1 MGSETH
7 SISFHRYTVGHY
19 QPVAVAAVL
28 AAVSE
33 AYVVAVETVTFPVA
47 AAVELA
53 VAAVTVDVCVFV
65 IAALAEQKFLS
76 LLNGN
81 KQLYCTTMSTR

>member
-33 AYVVAVETVTFPVA
+33 AVTFPVA